1 MSNITVHDFFIAC
14 PEMTKEKNGSEGFG
28 WVLERV
34 LDLTWCWWWWWWWW
48 KGEEM
53 VLARRRNGDF
63 SWWYI
68 WPRRNLQHSRYET
81 GLIRQNTSDWKVEL
95 RPPGGC
101 GFVTLGRRLCLIR
114 NASDFS
120 LRPQAQ
126 MQEALWLCHVTFSS
140 SICEG
145 KPKSTKRN
153 KTNEQTKQNVHVSEK
168 TKLLFFFRAPPSEE
182 LDSYYIW
189 I

>member
-1 MSNITVHDFFIAC
+1 
-14 PEMTKEKNGSEGFG
+14 MTKKQQKKWERG
-28 WVLERV
+28 VL
-34 LDLTWCWWWWWWWW
+34 LSPW
-48 KGEEM
+48 KGSLIWHG
-53 VLARRRNGDF
+53 VDGGGGDDGGRGRKWSWPEDAIEIF

-68 WPRRNLQHSRYET
+68 WPRRNLQRSRYEI
-81 GLIRQNTSDWKVEL
+81 GSIRQNTSDWKAEL

-101 GFVTLGRRLCLIR
+101 GFTTLARRLCLIR

-126 MQEALWLCHVTFSS
+126 MREALWLCHVTFSS

-145 KPKSTKRN
+145 KPKNTTKQN
-153 KTNEQTKQNVHVSEK
+153 KTNKQTKKRARFRENK
-168 TKLLFFFRAPPSEE
+168 ALLFFWAPSGEE